1 MRKIDFLS
9 EYPRFFIFEQ
19 EVNKTTFGGILF
31 LLYAIIMLIISIS
44 YILLYALND
53 KYEIEFLTIKNQT
66 LTKNSD
72 ELDKDPDLNPTLE
85 FKYLVPIETWY
96 NNLRIVIV
104 KDNEIQ
110 IKTFD
115 YIYIDSTGKKR
126 GIAINSS
133 VSKFQA
139 ALAYFCGNDST
150 CLQNEEKD
158 SIKENTSIK
167 FEFET
172 PFKKIDHQNDSKPVS
187 DNFVFFKNTHFDS
200 FFNLYLMHTFHWK
213 VIKYVE
219 KKGLSK
225 LFDKIFGLKSEYFT
239 GDYKS
244 EESRIENKMSIKEVN
259 GSYYKLLIYIEIRNE
274 HQEYDEY
281 RRKEIT
287 ILDVL
292 STISA
297 LFAPIKLVFLFIYG
311 FYSTNF
317 NNYKIIESIL
327 KKDINLL
334 INKGKLMI
342 F

>member
-44 YILLYALND
+44 YILLFALND

-66 LTKNSD
+66 LSKKSG

-96 NNLRIVIV
+96 NNLRIAIV
-104 KDNEIQ
+104 KDNKIQ
-110 IKTFD
+110 IKTLD

-172 PFKKIDHQNDSKPVS
+172 PFKK
-187 DNFVFFKNTHFDS
+187 
-200 FFNLYLMHTFHWK
+200 
-213 VIKYVE
+213 
-219 KKGLSK
+219 
-225 LFDKIFGLKSEYFT
+225 
-239 GDYKS
+239 
-244 EESRIENKMSIKEVN
+244 
-259 GSYYKLLIYIEIRNE
+259 
-274 HQEYDEY
+274 
-281 RRKEIT
+281 
-287 ILDVL
+287 
-292 STISA
+292 
-297 LFAPIKLVFLFIYG
+297 
-311 FYSTNF
+311 
-317 NNYKIIESIL
+317 KIIKMIQNLFRIIL
-327 KKDINLL
+327 
-334 INKGKLMI
+334 
-342 F
+342 

>member
-31 LLYAIIMLIISIS
+31 LLYGIIMIIISIS

-66 LTKNSD
+66 LTKKSG

-96 NNLRIVIV
+96 NNLRIAIV

-110 IKTFD
+110 IKTLD
-115 YIYIDSTGKKR
+115 DIYIDSTGKKR

-133 VSKFQA
+133 VSNFQA

-158 SIKENTSIK
+158 SINENTSIK

-172 PFKKIDHQNDSKPVS
+172 PFKKIDHQNKSKPVS
-187 DNFVFFKNTHFDS
+187 DNIVFFKKTHFDS
-200 FFNLYLMHTFHWK
+200 L
-213 VIKYVE
+213 I
-219 KKGLSK
+219 LS
-225 LFDKIFGLKSEYFT
+225 
-239 GDYKS
+239 
-244 EESRIENKMSIKEVN
+244 
-259 GSYYKLLIYIEIRNE
+259 LIYI
-274 HQEYDEY
+274 
-281 RRKEIT
+281 
-287 ILDVL
+287 
-292 STISA
+292 
-297 LFAPIKLVFLFIYG
+297 
-311 FYSTNF
+311 
-317 NNYKIIESIL
+317 
-327 KKDINLL
+327 
-334 INKGKLMI
+334 
-342 F
+342 

>member
-31 LLYAIIMLIISIS
+31 LLYAIIMIIISIS
-44 YILLYALND
+44 YILLFALND

-96 NNLRIVIV
+96 NNLRIVII

-110 IKTFD
+110 IKTLD
-115 YIYIDSTGKKR
+115 YMYTSPTGKKI
-126 GIAINSS
+126 GIEINSS
-133 VSKFQA
+133 VSNFQA
-139 ALAYFCGNDST
+139 ALAYFCGNDKT

-158 SIKENTSIK
+158 SINENTSIK

-187 DNFVFFKNTHFDS
+187 DNFVFFKSNHFDS

-213 VIKYVE
+213 VIKYSIYYLYFCEFVF
-219 KKGLSK
+219 KK
-225 LFDKIFGLKSEYFT
+225 I
-239 GDYKS
+239 
-244 EESRIENKMSIKEVN
+244 
-259 GSYYKLLIYIEIRNE
+259 
-274 HQEYDEY
+274 
-281 RRKEIT
+281 
-287 ILDVL
+287 
-292 STISA
+292 
-297 LFAPIKLVFLFIYG
+297 
-311 FYSTNF
+311 
-317 NNYKIIESIL
+317 
-327 KKDINLL
+327 
-334 INKGKLMI
+334 
-342 F
+342 